1 MTAMICPACG
11 DERGLPLVDLGEVPA
26 LLGVLWDN
34 RAEAQGA
41 ARGRMDLVYCPSC
54 AHVWNRAFDPRLVEY
69 DGRYDNTLHYSPTF
83 QTYADELANRL
94 VAGHDLRGKHVL
106 EIGSGKGEFLALLCE
121 LGGNRGTG
129 YDPTYAGGSGHPAVE
144 FVHDY
149 FPVGQAPA
157 EPFDLLVCR
166 HVLEHLQDPAMF
178 LTGLAASARAA
189 GTQPV
194 FYFEVPSAGFN
205 FGPSG
210 LWDCIYPHVSYFGA
224 ASLRRLIERSG
235 FEVLTLGEAFHG
247 QFLAVEAVVAD
258 AIPQPGPDDAT
269 DDVSDHLD
277 LLGSF
282 VQRYREAVSAW
293 RDRLAEQERTGERL
307 ALWGA
312 GSKGVVFLN
321 AVDEAARLDAV
332 VDLNPGKWERHLP
345 GTGHRVTAPD
355 GLPAATSTVLVTNPA
370 YVSEISEQLS
380 RMGVAADV
388 LVV

>member
-1 MTAMICPACG
+1 MTATCPACG
-11 DERGLPLVDLGEVPA
+11 ADGSLPLVDLGEVPA
-26 LLGVLWDN
+26 LVGMLWDD
-34 RAEAQGA
+34 RAQ
-41 ARGRMDLVYCPSC
+41 ARTAVRGHMDLVYCSGC
-54 AHVWNRAFDPRLVEY
+54 AHVWNRAFDPGLVEY
-69 DGRYDNTLHYSPTF
+69 DGRYDNTLHFSPTF
-83 QTYADELANRL
+83 QTYADELAGRL
-94 VAGHDLRGKHVL
+94 VADYDLRGRHVL

-129 YDPTYAGGSGHPAVE
+129 YDPTHIGSSDHPGLK

-166 HVLEHLQDPAMF
+166 HMLEHLQDPAMF
-178 LTGLAASARAA
+178 LTGLAVSARAA

-210 LWDCIYPHVSYFGA
+210 LWDCIYPHVSYFSA

-235 FEVLTLGEAFHG
+235 FEVLALGETFHG
-247 QFLAVEAVVAD
+247 QFLAVEAVVPNAML
-258 AIPQPGPDDAT
+258 QPRLDDAA
-269 DDVSDHLD
+269 DDVSNHLD

-282 VQRYREAVSAW
+282 IQRYREAVSAW
-293 RDRLAEQERTGERL
+293 TGRLAEQQRTGERV

-312 GSKGVVFLN
+312 GAKGVVFLN
-321 AVDEAARLDAV
+321 AVDEAGRLGDV
-332 VDLNPGKWERHLP
+332 VDLNPGKWGRHLP
-345 GTGHRVTAPD
+345 GTGHRVTAPND
-355 GLPAATSTVLVTNPA
+355 LPAATSTVLVTNSA
-370 YVSEISEQLS
+370 YVSEISEQLN
-380 RMGVAADV
+380 RMGITADI